1 VADPKAGTGAGT
13 AAHPHDHEHG
23 HARPEPR
30 PPAAATVASD
40 ARLAAMYQDIILDHY
55 RRPRGKGTLDA
66 PDLAA
71 ERRNPLC
78 GDEITLQLALD
89 GDVVREA
96 RFTGQGCSISQASA
110 SMLTQAVRGKTR
122 AEAEAL
128 LRQFVALAHGNAEA
142 AADKTMGELR
152 ALQGVARFPARIRCA
167 TLAWGALDDA
177 LKAER

>member
-1 VADPKAGTGAGT
+1 VAETRDAPAGGA
-13 AAHPHDHEHG
+13 AS
-23 HARPEPR
+23 
-30 PPAAATVASD
+30 SD
-40 ARLAAMYQDIILDHY
+40 ARLAAIYQDIILDHY

-66 PDLAA
+66 PDLSA

-89 GDVVREA
+89 GDTVREA

-128 LRQFVALAHGNAEA
+128 VRRFVALAHGDAEA
-142 AADKTMGELR
+142 AADPAMKEMR
-152 ALQGVARFPARIRCA
+152 ALHGVARFPARIRCA

-177 LKAER
+177 LKDGRAAP